1 MQNNNVYTAV
11 SDGTYVRIYNALNG
25 TQLMSRNMGSQVLTC
40 VCVGDVL
47 TVTLQVSP
55 HSRYVQ
61 VYKLPGFTQ
70 MSSYSL

>member
-11 SDGTYVRIYNALNG
+11 SDGTHVKIYNALNG
-25 TQLMSRNMGSQVLTC
+25 VQLMTRNMGSTILTC

-55 HSRYVQ
+55 HSRYVYI
-61 VYKLPGFTQ
+61 YKLPQFTQ